1 MNLVPKELNTKPPKY
16 LTEATLGGE
25 GGLMENCS
33 KFIENEELKGNLKR
47 STWYRTPAT
56 RSSIVKSL
64 IDRDI

>member
-1 MNLVPKELNTKPPKY
+1 MKTIIEFSSKELNTKPPKY

-47 STWYRTPAT
+47 STWYRDTSHT
-56 RSSIVKSL
+56 FKYR
-64 IDRDI
+64 